1 MFEDIGKAIG
11 LMLVFEGI
19 IPFLAPRRWRN
30 MAQVLATTD
39 ERAMR
44 IVGLLSMLVG
54 LALLVIWR

>member
-30 MAQVLATTD
+30 MAQVLAMTD

-44 IVGLLSMLVG
+44 IIGLLSMLVG
-54 LALLVIWR
+54 LVLLVIWR

>member
-30 MAQVLATTD
+30 MAQVLAPID

-44 IVGLLSMLVG
+44 IIGLLSMLVG
-54 LALLVIWR
+54 LVLLVIWR

>member
-19 IPFLAPRRWRN
+19 MPFLAPRRWRN
-30 MAQVLATTD
+30 MAQVLATID

-44 IVGLLSMLVG
+44 IIGLLSMLVG
-54 LALLVIWR
+54 LVLLVIWR

>member
-30 MAQVLATTD
+30 MAQVLATID

-44 IVGLLSMLVG
+44 IIGLLSMLVG

>member
-19 IPFLAPRRWRN
+19 MPFLAPHRWRN
-30 MAQVLATTD
+30 MAQALATAD

-44 IVGLLSMLVG
+44 IIGLLSMLVG

>member
-19 IPFLAPRRWRN
+19 MPFLAPHRWRN
-30 MAQVLATTD
+30 MAQVLAATN

-44 IVGLLSMLVG
+44 IIGLLSMLVG

>member
-19 IPFLAPRRWRN
+19 MPFLAPRRWRN
-30 MAQVLATTD
+30 MAQVLATID

-44 IVGLLSMLVG
+44 IIGLQSMLVG
-54 LALLVIWR
+54 LVLLVIWR

>member
-19 IPFLAPRRWRN
+19 MPFLAPRRWRN
-30 MAQVLATTD
+30 MAQVLAATD

-44 IVGLLSMLVG
+44 IIGLLSMLVG

>member
-30 MAQVLATTD
+30 MAQVLAMTD

-44 IVGLLSMLVG
+44 IIGLLSMLVG

>member
-30 MAQVLATTD
+30 MAQVLATID

-44 IVGLLSMLVG
+44 IIGLLSMLVG
-54 LALLVIWR
+54 LVLLVIWR

>member
-30 MAQVLATTD
+30 MAQVLATID

-44 IVGLLSMLVG
+44 IIGLLSMLIG